1 MEYANRSNYHGRIYH
16 PESEKEIDT
25 FEIQVD
31 DKTGKK
37 ELVKV
42 GKTNV
47 YKKIQANLEE
57 TQIYNILDK
66 FNAGNPEI
74 VERLQRID
82 GVFGDFT
89 NAPKSLA
96 EAQQKI
102 IDAHN
107 EFLKL
112 PSDVRKE
119 FNNST
124 TEFLAGLEN
133 GKIEE
138 VLKKF
143 GHKETPPTV
152 ATTTTT
158 TTEKEII
165 KENE

>member
-1 MEYANRSNYHGRIYH
+1 MEYASRNNYHGRIYH
-16 PESEKEIDT
+16 PESSKEIDT

-42 GKTNV
+42 GKTNI

-158 TTEKEII
+158 TTEK
-165 KENE
+165 KELDKNE